1 MTMFDTE
8 TTTLPSYRKPLSA
21 WDDQSWIRSQPT
33 RNASCEGFA
42 FPPDLVPLS
51 RHPRFSDDPGLR
63 RRLLAYRLLTHLQFT
78 TMLELEHVNAVCSM
92 LARDCYA
99 LDLNREQKNDA
110 LRIYCDEGGHALFVE
125 LLSGKVEQCHAIER
139 GALPE
144 PRFHN
149 VLRRMFE
156 QHRGVIA
163 EQVLHLFFVSVSET
177 LVSKIL
183 REIPRDPQVAPLVRE
198 VIGDHARDEG
208 THSVYFHW
216 LFPRAWSR
224 LTRPKQEL
232 LAQILPEFLD
242 AFLAPDLG
250 CEKRVL
256 AALGFEPRVIDSM
269 LEETYQPGLVRSGV
283 RAAAQPTL
291 RMFEAA
297 GVFETNAGK
306 EAFLAHDLRLESA

>member
-1 MTMFDTE
+1 MLDHQTK
-8 TTTLPSYRKPLSA
+8 LPTYRKPLQA

-33 RNASCEGFA
+33 RTSSCDGYA
-42 FPPDLVPLS
+42 FPLELVPLA
-51 RHPRFSDDPGLR
+51 RHPRFSDDPPLR

-78 TMLELEHVNAVCSM
+78 TVLELEHVNAVCSL
-92 LARDCYA
+92 LARDRYA
-99 LDLNREQKNDA
+99 LELSREQKNDA

-125 LLSGKVEQCHAIER
+125 LLSAQVEASYGIER

-144 PRFHN
+144 PRFHR
-149 VLRRMFE
+149 VLEQIFE
-156 QHRGVIA
+156 QHGGSIA
-163 EQVLHLFFVSVSET
+163 KEILHLFFVAVSET

-183 REIPRDPQVAPLVRE
+183 REIPRDPRVAPLVRE

-208 THSVYFHW
+208 THSAYFHW
-216 LFPRAWSR
+216 LFPRAWDR

-232 LAQILPEFLD
+232 LAQVLPRFLE

-250 CEKRVL
+250 CDRRVL
-256 AALGFEPRVIDSM
+256 QALGVEPSAIQSL
-269 LEETYQPGLVRSGV
+269 LEATYQLDASDAVI

-297 GVFETNAGK
+297 GVFESAAAQD
-306 EAFLAHDLRLESA
+306 AFVAQGLYLESSR